1 MLGTQLAWAPV
12 FGHVAT
18 WYALA
23 GAWPG
28 SNRDDEYTLR
38 GRGDHAAICSTATG
52 APQST

>member
-23 GAWPG
+23 GALAWQQ
-28 SNRDDEYTLR
+28 L
-38 GRGDHAAICSTATG
+38 
-52 APQST
+52 